1 MQACS
6 PYLLG
11 ASLYM
16 PAVRT
21 DLIEV
26 VLKNKIPGLNSLIIC
41 FEDALA
47 EQDIMA
53 GLDNLRALLR
63 ALADHASANPNTNI
77 SANQGHQRP
86 LVFIRPR
93 HTAMARILV
102 NEFDLTAINGLVLPK
117 FTQDSLGEW
126 SDILAPT
133 HLLWMPTL
141 ETVDVFDAQAMSQL
155 ATALANHPC
164 RARMLAIRVGGN
176 DLLSAL
182 SLRRARQA
190 TLYDGPLGY
199 VLKMLVST
207 FGARQFSL
215 TAPVCELIDRT
226 DILAAELAIDIEH
239 GFVGK
244 TAIHPAQV
252 EVINQALAV
261 DGADYEDALRIINS
275 GQAVFKHNGAMCEP
289 ATHARWA
296 ENILTR
302 ARYYGQQ
309 KKWPSRIPG

>member
-47 EQDIMA
+47 EQDIDA
-53 GLDNLRALLR
+53 GLDNLRALLMV
-63 ALADHASANPNTNI
+63 LHQHHH
-77 SANQGHQRP
+77 ANQSHERP

-93 HTAMARILV
+93 HPAMARMLV
-102 NEFDLTAINGLVLPK
+102 NEFDLNAINGFVLPK
-117 FTQDSLGEW
+117 FTQDTLAQW
-126 SDILAPT
+126 SEILAPT

-141 ETVDVFDAQAMSQL
+141 ETADVFDALAMGEL
-155 ATALANHPC
+155 ANALANHPC

-182 SLRRARQA
+182 SLRRPRHG

-207 FGARQFSL
+207 FGSRQFSL
-215 TAPVCELIDRT
+215 TAPVCELIERH
-226 DILAAELAIDIEH
+226 DILAAELKSDIEH

-244 TAIHPAQV
+244 TAIHPAQI

-261 DGADYEDALRIINS
+261 DAADYEDALRIVNS
-275 GQAVFKHNGAMCEP
+275 GMAVFKHNGAMCEP
-289 ATHARWA
+289 ATHSRWA

-309 KKWPSRIPG
+309 KKWPTSIPS